1 MQWTHAPSPYQK
13 AFWSSMSP
21 GCTMGISRHYFKS
34 SLALFWLTSNG
45 KQCFDLPAG
54 IDCTAANTAIKV
66 KAINKFFIS
75 WLVDVSVNLRKIHC
89 VNNVI
94 LLFKRHKKVSTC
106 LSYLT
111 TDRAFAVFC
120 RINDKSDLL
129 YTAKIENLGY
139 NKILVSKHSMD
150 GWALFYA
157 NLVHWLVFTL

>member
-1 MQWTHAPSPYQK
+1 MA
-13 AFWSSMSP
+13 A
-21 GCTMGISRHYFKS
+21 
-34 SLALFWLTSNG
+34 
-45 KQCFDLPAG
+45 LPAG

-75 WLVDVSVNLRKIHC
+75 WLVDVSVNLRKIDC

-94 LLFKRHKKVSTC
+94 LLFKRHKKLSTC

-111 TDRAFAVFC
+111 IDRAFAVFC

-157 NLVHWLVFTL
+157 NLGHWLVFTL

>member
-1 MQWTHAPSPYQK
+1 MT
-13 AFWSSMSP
+13 
-21 GCTMGISRHYFKS
+21 
-34 SLALFWLTSNG
+34 
-45 KQCFDLPAG
+45 DLPAG

-94 LLFKRHKKVSTC
+94 LLFKRHKKLSTC

-111 TDRAFAVFC
+111 IDRAFAVFC